1 MSDFMQEKEG
11 RSQAVQWDIQ
21 VSADTKRNTVEYKP
35 GSPVVIRANSIGFAL
50 SLVQRGRELV
60 EKYS

>member
-1 MSDFMQEKEG
+1 MSDFMREKAD
-11 RSQAVQWDIQ
+11 RTQTVQWDIQ
-21 VSADTKRNTVEYKP
+21 VSADTKGNTVEYKP
-35 GSPVVIRANSIGFAL
+35 GSPVVIRANSISYAM

>member
-1 MSDFMQEKEG
+1 MSDFLQTKAD
-11 RSQAVQWDIQ
+11 RAQTVRWDIQ
-21 VSADTKRNTVEYKP
+21 VSADTEGNTIEYKP

>member
-1 MSDFMQEKEG
+1 MSDFMQSKAD
-11 RSQAVQWDIQ
+11 RAQTVRWDIQ
-21 VSADTKRNTVEYKP
+21 VSADTEGNTIEYTP